1 MKKPQI
7 KCQNT
12 NILKAIKSKYILKK
26 ILGNLEKI
34 KLMSLIQYNK
44 LCQRIMDIK
53 TKDYQKEYY
62 KIELEIIPSENKF
75 GKFINVNDNHR
86 RYFNFYFNGKKESIK
101 SNKFT
106 PSDHVKFII
115 IKTSYKLKY
124 FNTLFSNVKCIKK
137 IKFIRFHRRDF
148 KDLSN
153 MFANCLSLEEI
164 NFNNKFNTSFSINL
178 SHMFDKCSSLKILN
192 LSNLKVNNVINM
204 SHMFNGC
211 TSLKEI
217 NLSNLDA
224 RNVINMSHMFNGCS
238 SLKEIILSNFQTYK
252 VVNLSNMFS
261 GCSSLIHLNLYALV
275 TIHVENMFQMFKG
288 CISLKELDLSNFK
301 TSNLIMMNE
310 MFSQCYSLEKLD
322 LSKFNTENIKI
333 INLRLKKMNFIF
345 VNTDNVDYIKSLIK
359 SDFSILKLDFSNFN
373 IKDIVGLRKVFN
385 DCFSLVQ
392 LKCDDDLIK
401 KEFSNYLRIKILIKG
416 ILFINHYKIFNLLKK
431 I

>member
-34 KLMSLIQYNK
+34 KMMSLIQYNK

-211 TSLKEI
+211 
-217 NLSNLDA
+217 
-224 RNVINMSHMFNGCS
+224 S

-322 LSKFNTENIKI
+322 LSKFNT
-333 INLRLKKMNFIF
+333 
-345 VNTDNVDYIKSLIK
+345 
-359 SDFSILKLDFSNFN
+359 
-373 IKDIVGLRKVFN
+373 
-385 DCFSLVQ
+385 
-392 LKCDDDLIK
+392 
-401 KEFSNYLRIKILIKG
+401 
-416 ILFINHYKIFNLLKK
+416 
-431 I
+431 